1 MDLVKLAEESLPV
14 VSNTPS
20 YVPVPLSA
28 ERKSSAAQLL
38 QDPEA
43 TATAVHR
50 AAELLLG
57 NMIRNWEP
65 ESIWLGLRD
74 HGIEIPQ
81 TNKDKVMAINVL
93 LTYPAFYW
101 EVNAFEDTALA
112 FNNEAVIPDAL
123 QEASPAQL
131 SWAIYEVEILIQ
143 STGQDPEFDY
153 EPAKYAAVSL
163 HREGF
168 LVAPELLTFAQREL
182 DRLTRGHQELI
193 PEIKSRWE
201 ALDKEKLDTVE
212 FQENPIDVQ
221 LAQLAAVYLYVRE
234 RAQRYKEDLGKLY
247 G

>member
-1 MDLVKLAEESLPV
+1 MDLVKLAEESLSI
-14 VSNTPS
+14 VSSTPS
-20 YVPVPLSA
+20 YIPVSMGT
-28 ERKSSAAQLL
+28 ERKAAAAQLI

-50 AAELLLG
+50 AVTLILG
-57 NMIRNWEP
+57 NMIQNWEP

-74 HGIEIPQ
+74 HGIEIPRVNC
-81 TNKDKVMAINVL
+81 NKVLALNVL
-93 LTYPAFYW
+93 FTYPAFYW

-112 FNNEAVIPDAL
+112 LNNEKVLPEVL

-131 SWAIYEVEILIQ
+131 SWAVYEVEILIQ

-168 LVAPELLTFAQREL
+168 LVTPELLGFAQREL
-182 DRLTRGHQELI
+182 DRLIRGHQELI
-193 PEIKSRWE
+193 PEIKKRWDE
-201 ALDKEKLDTVE
+201 LDKEKLDTVE
-212 FQENPIDVQ
+212 FQENPVDVQ